1 MDELIVDC
9 FEDILIKITSNYEVY
24 FENKEEFIKLNISNF
39 IKEKNDEVSNMIFN
53 RIIDDI
59 NKSVENY
66 EEYFT

>member
-9 FEDILIKITSNYEVY
+9 FQDLLSKITSNYEDY
-24 FENKEEFIKLNISNF
+24 IESKEEYIKSNISNF
-39 IKEKNDEVSNMIFN
+39 IKEKNDEINNMIFN

>member
-1 MDELIVDC
+1 MKFTLKTKKNLLNQISV
-9 FEDILIKITSNYEVY
+9 ILLK
-24 FENKEEFIKLNISNF
+24 
-39 IKEKNDEVSNMIFN
+39 KNDEVSNMIFN

>member
-1 MDELIVDC
+1 MFKPLVKKTVARVPSKKKEI
-9 FEDILIKITSNYEVY
+9 EEYIKS
-24 FENKEEFIKLNISNF
+24 NISNF
-39 IKEKNDEVSNMIFN
+39 IKEKNDEINNMIFN